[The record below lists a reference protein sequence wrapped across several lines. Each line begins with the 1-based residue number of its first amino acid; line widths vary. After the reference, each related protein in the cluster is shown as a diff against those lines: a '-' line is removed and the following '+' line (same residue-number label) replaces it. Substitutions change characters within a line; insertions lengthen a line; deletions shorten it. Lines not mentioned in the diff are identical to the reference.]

1 MTIDKKE
8 EKITPM
14 YIVGTINDGKF
25 KQAIHYGGHSGNRLF
40 SRKRDAVNFYNQ
52 EKNEYPELEIH
63 IYEITQVSDCTE
75 NIENDEKAL
84 ENPEFPIIE
93 YIKKWIE
100 EYKVN
105 EIYFHYDTWE
115 DSNHN
120 QKIMLVFENVKIGE
134 DYLNSIK
141 FKTNY
146 TSTLEF
152 PKELDSLSGLKMPV
166 EEFKEKFLRWICFN
180 RIMKTVED
188 LEKEN
193 EILKLKLRIAELE
206 KELEQAKE
214 TIKEESKRPFIS

>member
-1 MTIDKKE
+1 MFDKRE

-25 KQAIHYGGHSGNRLF
+25 KQALHYGGHSGNRLF

-52 EKNEYPELEIH
+52 EKHEYPDLEIH

-84 ENPEFPIIE
+84 EKPEFPIIE

-105 EIYFHYDTWE
+105 EIYSHYDIWE

-120 QKIMLVFENVKIGE
+120 PKIMLVFENGKIEG
-134 DYLNSIK
+134 DYFNSIK

-146 TSTLEF
+146 TSTLEI
-152 PKELDSLSGLKMPV
+152 PKELNSLAGSVIPV
-166 EEFKEKFLRWICFN
+166 EEFKEKFLR
-180 RIMKTVED
+180 
-188 LEKEN
+188 
-193 EILKLKLRIAELE
+193 
-206 KELEQAKE
+206 
-214 TIKEESKRPFIS
+214 